1 MPLLLM
7 FLLWRN
13 RKTLD
18 TKMTRLI
25 YGFFYSEYELNSYL
39 WEFIK
44 IFQKELMVII
54 LAYYDEK
61 VTVKGMLLVLVMF
74 LYGAY

>member
-1 MPLLLM
+1 
-7 FLLWRN
+7 
-13 RKTLD
+13 
-18 TKMTRLI
+18 MTRLI